1 MPEFGS
7 ETRRDA
13 IMSDIPEDIKIAAYD
28 CARGIYL
35 AVDDGGTP
43 YLTED
48 DIEEIAKTILAERNS
63 HASLTEERDR
73 LRDENAR
80 FRMAL
85 DEIATNEEY
94 RDLTAEEAKQVARA
108 ALSPPTAEGREP

>member
-1 MPEFGS
+1 VPEFGS

-63 HASLTEERDR
+63 HASIIEERDR
-73 LRDENAR
+73 LREALTDAADKLEALLFLGPAHPLVVKAR
-80 FRMAL
+80 S
-85 DEIATNEEY
+85 
-94 RDLTAEEAKQVARA
+94 
-108 ALSPPTAEGREP
+108 ALSPPTAEGREL